1 MKPSIVVLAVGL
13 AVLAAPARGEPG
25 VGGTTSPFAAIRTLQ
40 TLQEQIAHGNKAAQ
54 AAQPKLMAHI
64 ADRLLATDPAAWRE
78 PRNARA
84 AVLFVLSGGKPAVM
98 RAVLAKATL
107 PDGFDRLMKGALAYG
122 EGDDA
127 AARDLLGGI
136 DPRGLPSVLGGHLA
150 LVQATLLSSEDNARA
165 NKLLDLARLLVP
177 GTLVEEAALRRQI
190 FMLTGPD
197 ALDKF
202 AFLSREY
209 IRRYRGSIYA
219 DNFKLRLTMMGARLA
234 SLGDVANLNK
244 FDSILVELPTSE
256 QLAFHLAIAKA
267 ALIQGKAAA
276 ARSSADK
283 AATMAAEQSPDA
295 IRSKLYAGAA
305 LVVSDNSATG
315 RAMLESIDPAQLG
328 AEDTELRDAA
338 LAVASGVQSE
348 ILQVGHNVDTGP
360 AMVMP
365 TDGPALETIDLARNA
380 VASTDKLLQDAKP

>member
-1 MKPSIVVLAVGL
+1 
-13 AVLAAPARGEPG
+13 
-25 VGGTTSPFAAIRTLQ
+25 
-40 TLQEQIAHGNKAAQ
+40 
-54 AAQPKLMAHI
+54 
-64 ADRLLATDPAAWRE
+64 
-78 PRNARA
+78 
-84 AVLFVLSGGKPAVM
+84 
-98 RAVLAKATL
+98 
-107 PDGFDRLMKGALAYG
+107 
-122 EGDDA
+122 
-127 AARDLLGGI
+127 
-136 DPRGLPSVLGGHLA
+136 
-150 LVQATLLSSEDNARA
+150 
-165 NKLLDLARLLVP
+165 
-177 GTLVEEAALRRQI
+177 
-190 FMLTGPD
+190 
-197 ALDKF
+197 
-202 AFLSREY
+202 
-209 IRRYRGSIYA
+209 
-219 DNFKLRLTMMGARLA
+219 MMGARLA

-328 AEDTELRDAA
+328 PEDTELRDAA